1 MLQAITLGLESL
13 KTSISNIGTRFD
25 DLSDRMTVLEESVQQ
40 LVRRTTRENQH
51 FSEEFITDAR
61 EQLNL
66 DLRDVNFVSVIPDMN
81 FKESLTASK
90 LS

>member
-13 KTSISNIGTRFD
+13 KTSISHIGTRFD

-81 FKESLTASK
+81 LKESLTASK